1 MTNDPLLPP
10 YAKHVEVA
18 HLSEGADHY
27 VFVNIGQVVR
37 GHVVVS
43 SANPK
48 AIQGDDLDMS
58 DCHALAQ
65 VVTGFDQRGLAYYNA
80 GIESGCSQMHKHMQF
95 APVLNNP
102 FFKVMRAGERLPWRY
117 FKAELADIT
126 PNEIRKAYEDLKS
139 RMRHNGSYNVLL
151 GKGTLALVPR
161 RRANHTWGISINSLG
176 VAGHFFIWE
185 HSSKN
190 IETWLIQVLK
200 DVYLPW

>member
-1 MTNDPLLPP
+1 MALLRRTLEHVTACISANNAHLLFLPGKTKRVASESLSVLIHYYNTKYYSQPCPVESHTTNDPLLPP

-18 HLSEGADHY
+18 RLADGADHY

-48 AIQGDDLDMS
+48 AIQGDDLDIS

-80 GIESGCSQMHKHMQF
+80 GVESGCSQMHKHMQF
-95 APVLNNP
+95 APVLDNP
-102 FFKVMRAGERLPWRY
+102 LFDVMRAGERLPWRY

-126 PNEIRKAYEDLKS
+126 PNVIR
-139 RMRHNGSYNVLL
+139 
-151 GKGTLALVPR
+151 
-161 RRANHTWGISINSLG
+161 
-176 VAGHFFIWE
+176 
-185 HSSKN
+185 
-190 IETWLIQVLK
+190 
-200 DVYLPW
+200 